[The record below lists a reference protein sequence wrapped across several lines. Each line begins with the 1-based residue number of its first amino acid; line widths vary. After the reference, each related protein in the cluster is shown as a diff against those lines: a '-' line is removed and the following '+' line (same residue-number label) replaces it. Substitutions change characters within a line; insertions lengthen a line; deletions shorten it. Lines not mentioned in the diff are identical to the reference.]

1 MLVRS
6 DGFTLIELMI
16 ALTLGLA
23 VVAGAA
29 SISVTVYHSQQMLL
43 NGLLMEQEVNRIT
56 ALITYHLSASGFHG
70 NARNVLFSE
79 KKKAHAFI
87 AFNEVSQHPDEP
99 LQSCLLFAVDANNNG
114 VLDTSPGDER
124 KGFRL
129 RNNALEMRID
139 GKTCSQTG
147 WQDLTQSTLVSVKEL
162 TFTQNSYD
170 HGTSLHI
177 DLTLAL
183 TAQPQIMRTT
193 HFSTVLPHGT

>member
-23 VVAGAA
+23 VLAGSASLTA
-29 SISVTVYHSQQMLL
+29 SIYHSQRMLL

-70 NARNVLFSE
+70 DARNVLFSE
-79 KKKAHAFI
+79 KKKAHTFVVSY
-87 AFNEVSQHPDEP
+87 EVSQHPDEFP
-99 LQSCLLFAVDANNNG
+99 QSCLLFAFDANNNG

-129 RNNALEMRID
+129 RDNALEMRID

-147 WQDLTQSTLVSVKEL
+147 WQDLTQSSLVSVKEL
-162 TFTQNSYD
+162 TFTQSSYD
-170 HGTSLHI
+170 HGISLHI

-183 TAQPQIMRTT
+183 TTQPQIMRTT
-193 HFSTVLPHGT
+193 HFSTVLPYGD